1 MGRPFTRNCAFPLG
15 NLGPHPS
22 PQPKRHLDRFSRF
35 AGLTSVTDIQTDHA
49 TRFVSLGTEV
59 GLGPG
64 GIVLDGDPALP
75 FRGGPQFWRR
85 EYISVT

>member
-1 MGRPFTRNCAFPLG
+1 MP
-15 NLGPHPS
+15 
-22 PQPKRHLDRFSRF
+22 
-35 AGLTSVTDIQTDHA
+35 
-49 TRFVSLGTEV
+49 LGTEL